1 MEFERDDYDMANV
14 NIRVD
19 DDLKKEAE
27 NIFSA
32 LGLSMS
38 TATNVFY
45 KQVVRCGGIPFD
57 LRLDP
62 FYSAEN
68 QAHLQKAIRDYEA
81 GKSKPVVKTMD
92 ELQDMADE

>member
-1 MEFERDDYDMANV
+1 MKGVFFKMANV

-19 DDLKKEAE
+19 DKLKKEAE
-27 NIFSA
+27 NIFSE
-32 LGLSMS
+32 LGLSLS

-57 LRLDP
+57 LRIDP

-68 QAHLQKAIRDYEA
+68 QAHLRKVISDYET
-81 GKSKPVVKTMD
+81 GKAQTITKTMA
-92 ELQDMADE
+92 ELEEMANE

>member
-1 MEFERDDYDMANV
+1 MANV

-19 DDLKKEAE
+19 DTLKKEAE
-27 NIFSA
+27 HIFSE
-32 LGLSMS
+32 LGLSLS

-57 LRLDP
+57 LRIDP

-68 QAHLQKAIRDYEA
+68 QAHLRKVIKDYEA
-81 GKSKPVVKTMD
+81 GKTKTITKTMA
-92 ELQDMADE
+92 ELEEMANE

>member
-1 MEFERDDYDMANV
+1 MANV

-19 DDLKKEAE
+19 DTLKQKAE
-27 NIFSA
+27 QIFSD

-57 LRLDP
+57 LRIDYRPNKTTLAAFAEGERLLKDP
-62 FYSAEN
+62 AAPRFSSVEDLFEDLN
-68 QAHLQKAIRDYEA
+68 K
-81 GKSKPVVKTMD
+81 
-92 ELQDMADE
+92 

>member
-1 MEFERDDYDMANV
+1 MANV

-19 DDLKKEAE
+19 DKLKQDAE
-27 NIFSA
+27 NIFSE

-45 KQVVRCGGIPFD
+45 KQVVRYGGIPFE
-57 LRLDP
+57 LRIDP

-68 QAHLQKAIRDYEA
+68 QAYLKKAINNYEE
-81 GKSKPVVKTMD
+81 GKSKPIIKTMANLKKMSD
-92 ELQDMADE
+92 T

>member
-1 MEFERDDYDMANV
+1 MANV

-19 DDLKKEAE
+19 DQLKKDAE
-27 NIFSA
+27 KIFSE

-45 KQVVRCGGIPFD
+45 KQVVRYGGIPFE
-57 LRLDP
+57 LRISDP

-68 QAHLQKAIRDYEA
+68 QARLQKSISDYES
-81 GKSKPVVKTMD
+81 GSSKPIIKTMAELEEMSD
-92 ELQDMADE
+92 E